1 MSDYVRPEYTPL
13 FREVQETI
21 AGYLNEDPQIS
32 AKHIEFIPETK
43 LDIDFEVKKALGQ
56 QGIVGIVN
64 TLKGTFAG
72 HDGCTNAWQ
81 IEAEVD
87 VIENPPIRRAQLKKL
102 GLSTGT
108 VSDILDW
115 VQESICGPSSP
126 TFSKFSP
133 VSQEIG
139 QSNGLVV
146 GRSIMRTL
154 VLADTSAVISTE
166 NQWVC
171 PYALRAEL
179 STLYD
184 EIGELSSELSSIPQT
199 TDVTLSSAWHLSP
212 WDGNR
217 KMVKELVFSPDGGIV
232 ETPTGDYWACDRLEL
247 TKDGQPTE
255 LVLTIEKQYN
265 VDGQGNMTV
274 QSPAASFNPNPYI
287 VQVGEKSLEFWFKV
301 DGAGVYGVQVFDAQD
316 HSLVAEQPDHQQYA
330 LCDLEFDYNGSHF
343 TLKAKNIYKML
354 IPSSEFI
361 RDSMAS
367 NPGMEFY
374 NLMSQMYLPLSG
386 GETTG
391 TVTVPQLSASSSVVV
406 GDPNIGSL
414 GPNETGQH
422 LSGVV
427 ITDGGVLDLQGKWIT
442 DNTWHKV
449 VIDPL
454 GRITQF
460 RFEGLPL

>member
-1 MSDYVRPEYTPL
+1 
-13 FREVQETI
+13 
-21 AGYLNEDPQIS
+21 
-32 AKHIEFIPETK
+32 
-43 LDIDFEVKKALGQ
+43 
-56 QGIVGIVN
+56 
-64 TLKGTFAG
+64 
-72 HDGCTNAWQ
+72 
-81 IEAEVD
+81 
-87 VIENPPIRRAQLKKL
+87 
-102 GLSTGT
+102 
-108 VSDILDW
+108 
-115 VQESICGPSSP
+115 
-126 TFSKFSP
+126 
-133 VSQEIG
+133 
-139 QSNGLVV
+139 
-146 GRSIMRTL
+146 
-154 VLADTSAVISTE
+154 
-166 NQWVC
+166 
-171 PYALRAEL
+171 
-179 STLYD
+179 
-184 EIGELSSELSSIPQT
+184 
-199 TDVTLSSAWHLSP
+199 
-212 WDGNR
+212 
-217 KMVKELVFSPDGGIV
+217 MVKELVFSPDGGIV

-247 TKDGQPTE
+247 TKDGQASE

-316 HSLVAEQPDHQQYA
+316 HTLITEQPDHQQYA

-391 TVTVPQLSASSSVVV
+391 TVTVPQLSSSSSVVV

-414 GPNETGQH
+414 GPDETGQH

>member
-1 MSDYVRPEYTPL
+1 M
-13 FREVQETI
+13 
-21 AGYLNEDPQIS
+21 
-32 AKHIEFIPETK
+32 
-43 LDIDFEVKKALGQ
+43 KKALGQ
-56 QGIVGIVN
+56 QGIVGVVN

-87 VIENPPIRRAQLKKL
+87 VIENPPVRRSQLKKM

-115 VQESICGPSSP
+115 VQESLGGPSSP
-126 TFSKFSP
+126 TFAKFNP

-139 QSNGLVV
+139 QNNGLVV

-179 STLYD
+179 SALYD

-199 TDVTLSSAWHLSP
+199 TDVYLSSAWNLSP
-212 WDGNR
+212 WDGER
-217 KMVKELVFSPDGGIV
+217 KMSQELVFSPDGGMI
-232 ETPTGDYWACDRLEL
+232 ETPSGDYWACDRLEL
-247 TKDGQPTE
+247 TKDGQVSE
-255 LVLTIEKQYN
+255 LVLTLNKQYN
-265 VDGQGNMTV
+265 VDGQGNITV

-287 VQVGEKSLEFWFKV
+287 VKVGGKSLEFWFKV

-316 HSLVAEQPDHQQYA
+316 HTVVAEQPDHQQYA
-330 LCDLEFDYNGSHF
+330 LCDLEFDYNGSQF
-343 TLKAKNIYKML
+343 TLKAKKNYKLL

-374 NLMSQMYLPLSG
+374 NIMSQMYLPLSG

-391 TVTVPQLSASSSVVV
+391 TVTVPQLSAISNVVV
-406 GDPNIGSL
+406 GDPNIGGL
-414 GPNETGQH
+414 GPNEYGQH

-427 ITDGGVLDLQGKWIT
+427 ITGSGVLDIQGKWIT

-449 VIDPL
+449 SIEPT
-454 GRITQF
+454 GIISQQ
-460 RFEGLPL
+460 RFEGAPVSYDNLQLPRTRTGGFPKTLATQEYVNGIVGDIETILEAL